1 MNYLKAHYKTIIA
14 ILIIY
19 IIFLISFYLYSL
31 PLEAVIY
38 PILLS
43 LFLIL
48 VLGFLDCKAFIQK
61 HHELKNGHLV
71 KPETQIDIDYQNIIK
86 LLEEEKQQNLLYE
99 QSRYQ
104 EMIDYYTT
112 WVHQIKT
119 PIASMRLTLEK
130 EDSEVSRRIKN
141 NLTSIEN
148 YVDMVLA
155 YLRLDSSTNDLVIKE
170 VNLNKIINECVRH
183 FSSDFIHKKIGVEIL
198 NCETM
203 VLSDEKWLTFIIEQ
217 LLSNALKY
225 TKEGKISIFYKEYSL
240 HIKDSGIGIDE
251 KDLPRIFEKGYT
263 GFNGRLNQKS
273 SGLGL
278 YLVKRSLDMLNHSIS
293 IESKLNKGT
302 DVIISFSSN
311 NLKKD

>member
-1 MNYLKAHYKTIIA
+1 MNYLKARYKTIIA
-14 ILIIY
+14 IFIIY

-43 LFLIL
+43 LFLII
-48 VLGFLDCKAFIQK
+48 VLGLLDYTAFMQK

-71 KPETQIDIDYQNIIK
+71 KPVTLIDRDYQNIIK

-198 NCETM
+198 NCDTM

-251 KDLPRIFEKGYT
+251 KDLPRIFENGYT
-263 GFNGRLNQKS
+263 GINGRRDKRA
-273 SGLGL
+273 SGIGL
-278 YLVKRSLDMLNHSIS
+278 YLCRRVCQNLGHEIS
-293 IESKLNKGT
+293 AESTPGKGT
-302 DVIISFSSN
+302 TIRL
-311 NLKKD
+311 NLARRESTYE